1 MQRQFL
7 GSEPFFFYRL
17 VGFIRNQTPMFLKWA
32 FSWTKK
38 KEWMKYENAKVLVFN
53 SYFETHFY
61 CLIYNN
67 IFYIELYF
75 LFKSIIKVLS
85 EGAALFIKLKK
96 LSRLRQVQYF
106 SFFLL
111 FGSPLELLI
120 WVLSYIPG
128 ISTAEK

>member
-1 MQRQFL
+1 
-7 GSEPFFFYRL
+7 
-17 VGFIRNQTPMFLKWA
+17 
-32 FSWTKK
+32 
-38 KEWMKYENAKVLVFN
+38 MKYENAKVLVFN

-96 LSRLRQVQYF
+96 LSHLRQVQYF